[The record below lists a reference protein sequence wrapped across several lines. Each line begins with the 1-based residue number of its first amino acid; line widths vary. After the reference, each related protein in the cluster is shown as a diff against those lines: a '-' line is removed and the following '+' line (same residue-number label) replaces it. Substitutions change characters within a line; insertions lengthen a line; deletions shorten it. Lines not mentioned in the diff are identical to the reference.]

1 MNIALIYHGN
11 IPKEGGTGHVLAS
24 LFKSF
29 KNISDDL
36 YFFNPFCKDKN
47 VFKLLE
53 LKKYTYKD
61 VLLSLKDKEFL
72 RGFLISIWKIITDKK
87 SSFPDKIKM
96 ISYLLI
102 KPTVLLHTIKNF
114 LLISPYIK
122 HLDIDIILG
131 GATSGNILPLIFI
144 LSRMFKKKCVS
155 FTYGNDF
162 LVHSKYSLQ
171 TYYIRN
177 LDLMFLG
184 AYNIKSLIKK
194 IHPVKES
201 QLKVIRYG
209 LLLQEYEIKETKED
223 LRKEFNIPL
232 NKFVI
237 LSVGRHVSRK
247 NFDLVIKAI
256 SHIEKK
262 IPDIDLEYYLIG
274 EGEDTQKLKN
284 LVSNLNLQNKVEFLG
299 FTDVITRNKFF
310 KLSDVFIMP
319 SSIEK
324 ESVEG
329 FGIVYIEANYFN
341 CPVIGTFS
349 GGVSEAV
356 LDGETGLLI
365 KEKDLNGLIEK
376 ILFLYNNRDKC
387 KEMGFKGHQRV
398 LNEFNWDKIIN
409 DYITTFNQLLNGNK

>member
-29 KNISDDL
+29 KNISDNL

-114 LLISPYIK
+114 LLISPYIS

-184 AYNIKSLIKK
+184 AYNIKNLIKK

-209 LLLQEYEIKETKED
+209 LLLQEYEINETKED

-232 NKFVI
+232 KKFVI

-284 LVSNLNLQNKVEFLG
+284 LVNNLSLHNKVEFLG

-365 KEKDLNGLIEK
+365 KEKDLNELVEK

-398 LNEFNWDKIIN
+398 LNDFNWDKIIN
-409 DYITTFNQLLNGNK
+409 DYITTFNQLLNGNE